1 MQILFVCEKSENAS
15 EDAWNRFVSKV
26 SDIPENKSSPS
37 LRSMEVL
44 SLIQKDYDGL
54 LLSKMISAAE
64 VARFPY
70 KLIFIKEYSEKDFNP
85 SHL

>member
-1 MQILFVCEKSENAS
+1 
-15 EDAWNRFVSKV
+15 
-26 SDIPENKSSPS
+26 
-37 LRSMEVL
+37 MEVL